1 MDINYHTIGS
11 VLVVDVP
18 EGTGRLAFIDID
30 EFIQGILEAARPPIA
45 TIAFDLSRQEFL
57 NSIGLGEL
65 VKVKDRLMD
74 SNIELALVNVAPRVT
89 SLITVAGVD
98 RFFTIVRSEDELL
111 QR

>member
-1 MDINYHTIGS
+1 MDIDYHTVGT

-18 EGTGRLAFIDID
+18 EGTGRLAYIDIE
-30 EFIQGILEAARPPIA
+30 EFIQGILEATKPSVT

-57 NSIGLGEL
+57 NSTGLGEL
-65 VKVKDRLMD
+65 VKVKDRLLD
-74 SNIELALVNVAPRVT
+74 RSIELALINCAPRVA

-98 RFFTIVRSEDELL
+98 RFFTVVRSEDELL

>member
-1 MDINYHTIGS
+1 MDIDYHTVGT

-18 EGTGRLAFIDID
+18 EGTGRLAYIDIE
-30 EFIQGILEAARPPIA
+30 EFIQGILEATKPPVT

-57 NSIGLGEL
+57 NSAGLGEL
-65 VKVKDRLMD
+65 VKVKDRLLD
-74 SNIELALVNVAPRVT
+74 RSIELALINCAPRVA

-98 RFFTIVRSEDELL
+98 RFFTVVRSEDELL

>member
-1 MDINYHTIGS
+1 MDINYHTVGN

-18 EGTGRLAFIDID
+18 EGTGRLAYVDID
-30 EFIQGILEAARPPIA
+30 AFIEGILEAAKPPIT

-57 NSIGLGEL
+57 NSVGLGEL
-65 VKVKDRLMD
+65 VKVKDRLVD
-74 SNIELALVNVAPRVT
+74 SSIELALINCAPRVT

-98 RFFTIVRSEDELL
+98 RFFTVVRNEDELL